1 MSGQESFYFSTL
13 PHHPAGCRQTCRTRL
28 SVGKS
33 IEATTPH
40 GPATW
45 LASCV
50 LAVARRFECSEVAQ
64 TGYGA
69 CASDRRSVGAWTER
83 APNLRGREGSPWGVA
98 IQDCGCL
105 EGSKKNFSGRN
116 RLCQGVIFDSLVEW
130 DSILLHA
137 VEEWSGSNAAIDGF
151 VIFDL
156 GGCKIAVTAI
166 SIRSREKVGS
176 VEGIGGVYSGRAPD
190 LALRSLDSG
199 WLAAHRTK
207 DREISR

>member
-1 MSGQESFYFSTL
+1 MGLAWQKLPGRSTGL
-13 PHHPAGCRQTCRTRL
+13 GTHRTAYDARGGMGGALGVLGVGYAGRSQRRMRRVNRSAARL
-28 SVGKS
+28 SRGGIGDLRV
-33 IEATTPH
+33 E
-40 GPATW
+40 
-45 LASCV
+45 CV
-50 LAVARRFECSEVAQ
+50 KEV
-64 TGYGA
+64 
-69 CASDRRSVGAWTER
+69 
-83 APNLRGREGSPWGVA
+83 
-98 IQDCGCL
+98 
-105 EGSKKNFSGRN
+105 SGRVSFSIWGAGAPWE
-116 RLCQGVIFDSLVEW
+116 RPPTDYLKVVHGGSLYRIVVVWKVLCQGVIFDGLVEW

-151 VIFDL
+151 VRFDL

>member
-1 MSGQESFYFSTL
+1 MGLAWQKLPGRSTGL
-13 PHHPAGCRQTCRTRL
+13 GTHRTAYDARGGMGGALGVLGVGYAGRSQRRMRRVNRSAARL
-28 SVGKS
+28 SRGGIGDLRV
-33 IEATTPH
+33 E
-40 GPATW
+40 
-45 LASCV
+45 CV
-50 LAVARRFECSEVAQ
+50 KEV
-64 TGYGA
+64 
-69 CASDRRSVGAWTER
+69 
-83 APNLRGREGSPWGVA
+83 
-98 IQDCGCL
+98 
-105 EGSKKNFSGRN
+105 SGRVSFSIWGAGAPWE
-116 RLCQGVIFDSLVEW
+116 RPPTDYLKVVHGGSLYRIVVVWKVLCQGVIFDGLVEW

-199 WLAAHRTK
+199 
-207 DREISR
+207 

>member
-1 MSGQESFYFSTL
+1 MGLAWQKLPGRSTGL
-13 PHHPAGCRQTCRTRL
+13 GTHRTAYDARGGMGGALGVLGVGYAGRSQRRMRRVNRSAARL
-28 SVGKS
+28 SRGGIGDLRV
-33 IEATTPH
+33 E
-40 GPATW
+40 
-45 LASCV
+45 CV
-50 LAVARRFECSEVAQ
+50 KEV
-64 TGYGA
+64 
-69 CASDRRSVGAWTER
+69 
-83 APNLRGREGSPWGVA
+83 
-98 IQDCGCL
+98 
-105 EGSKKNFSGRN
+105 SGRVSFSIWGAGAPWE
-116 RLCQGVIFDSLVEW
+116 RPPTDYLKVVHGGSLYRIVVVWKVLCQGVIFDSLVEW

-151 VIFDL
+151 VRFDL

>member
-1 MSGQESFYFSTL
+1 MQTSVFS
-13 PHHPAGCRQTCRTRL
+13 HFAD
-28 SVGKS
+28 
-33 IEATTPH
+33 
-40 GPATW
+40 
-45 LASCV
+45 SCTI
-50 LAVARRFECSEVAQ
+50 VARARAVRMSPGATPEAQ
-64 TGYGA
+64 GA
-69 CASDRRSVGAWTER
+69 RRSGR
-83 APNLRGREGSPWGVA
+83 AEGTRRGLSARRNPRRGKRVKVVHGGSLYRIVVVWKV
-98 IQDCGCL
+98 
-105 EGSKKNFSGRN
+105 
-116 RLCQGVIFDSLVEW
+116 LCQGVIFDSLVEW

>member
-1 MSGQESFYFSTL
+1 MGGALGVLGVGY
-13 PHHPAGCRQTCRTRL
+13 AGRSQRRMRRVNRSAARL
-28 SVGKS
+28 SRGGIGDLRV
-33 IEATTPH
+33 E
-40 GPATW
+40 
-45 LASCV
+45 CV
-50 LAVARRFECSEVAQ
+50 KEV
-64 TGYGA
+64 
-69 CASDRRSVGAWTER
+69 
-83 APNLRGREGSPWGVA
+83 
-98 IQDCGCL
+98 
-105 EGSKKNFSGRN
+105 SGRVSFSIWGAGAPWE
-116 RLCQGVIFDSLVEW
+116 RPPTDYLKVVHGGSLYRIVVVWKVLCQGVIFDSLVEW

>member
-1 MSGQESFYFSTL
+1 MGLAWQKLPGRSTGL
-13 PHHPAGCRQTCRTRL
+13 GTHRTAYDARGGMGGALGVLGVGYAGRSQRRMRRVNRSAARL
-28 SVGKS
+28 SRGGIGGLRV
-33 IEATTPH
+33 E
-40 GPATW
+40 
-45 LASCV
+45 CV
-50 LAVARRFECSEVAQ
+50 KEV
-64 TGYGA
+64 
-69 CASDRRSVGAWTER
+69 
-83 APNLRGREGSPWGVA
+83 
-98 IQDCGCL
+98 
-105 EGSKKNFSGRN
+105 SGRVSFSIWGAGAPWE
-116 RLCQGVIFDSLVEW
+116 RPPTDYLKVVHGGSLYRIVVVWKVLCQGVIFDSLVEW

-151 VIFDL
+151 VRFDL